1 MIDSTWA
8 IGYRADFSRTLAARA
23 LIPETGSWG
32 SVSSIVGFAVL
43 VLGLAVVT
51 YLLYRRMRDDSI
63 TLRLLF
69 GTVAAATGLLLDAV
83 VYAVAAGRY
92 PFLSENQQGPVA
104 FLLVFAYGAL
114 LIAPHLVFKRP
125 E

>member
-1 MIDSTWA
+1 MSCL
-8 IGYRADFSRTLAARA
+8 IGGPPQPIAR
-23 LIPETGSWG
+23 
-32 SVSSIVGFAVL
+32 
-43 VLGLAVVT
+43 
-51 YLLYRRMRDDSI
+51 RRYSP
-63 TLRLLF
+63 
-69 GTVAAATGLLLDAV
+69 ATRLLLDVV

>member
-1 MIDSTWA
+1 MFIIEIHYSAPLTAIDEALEDHKAWLDEQYDAGLFLASGRQEPRTGGIIIA
-8 IGYRADFSRTLAARA
+8 ADQPRDQV
-23 LIPETGSWG
+23 ET
-32 SVSSIVGFAVL
+32 IV
-43 VLGLAVVT
+43 
-51 YLLYRRMRDDSI
+51 RRYSP
-63 TLRLLF
+63 
-69 GTVAAATGLLLDAV
+69 ATRLLLDVV